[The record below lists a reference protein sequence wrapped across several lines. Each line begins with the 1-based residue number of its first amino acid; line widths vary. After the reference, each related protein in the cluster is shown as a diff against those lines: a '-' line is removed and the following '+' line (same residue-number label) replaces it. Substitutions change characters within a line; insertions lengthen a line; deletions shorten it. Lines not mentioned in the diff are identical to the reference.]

1 MAGNP
6 KATRRGFLR
15 GAAAAGAGLGA
26 GALLPAAGATA
37 SGNAAPAFDLSG
49 LPMRQDDPRWGRD
62 LMWNRRRVI
71 RAARAGGMSRSE
83 AESLLWDYPDG
94 NSIGNEGCQLTCLA
108 MVLHLLGG
116 PRRAGWTPRTLNRA
130 ARAGGMSRS
139 EAESLLWDYPDGNSI
154 GNEGCQLTC
163 LAMVL
168 HLLAVPRRPA
178 WTPRTLNRAAHE
190 GLFYTLSGLGM
201 NTLYADLVSEV
212 SDGAVQLAIG
222 ENFLPGE
229 KTWKPA
235 YCDTAPL
242 VRAYRSLTPGDR
254 AGLVLMLKTGTYD
267 DTMASHYVLLDPNS
281 AQPPGDRNAEVLDP
295 AMPAGRSGR
304 WTLSDSAKWITQDP
318 DIRREWRKA
327 GISDTQ
333 VGGAWLFARCDRA
346 TGRPSLGAL
355 PAAWAAELAS

>member
-71 RAARAGGMSRSE
+71 
-83 AESLLWDYPDG
+83 
-94 NSIGNEGCQLTCLA
+94 
-108 MVLHLLGG
+108 
-116 PRRAGWTPRTLNRA
+116 RA

>member
-108 MVLHLLGG
+108 MVLHLL
-116 PRRAGWTPRTLNRA
+116 A
-130 ARAGGMSRS
+130 A
-139 EAESLLWDYPDGNSI
+139 
-154 GNEGCQLTC
+154 
-163 LAMVL
+163 
-168 HLLAVPRRPA
+168 PRRPA

>member
-1 MAGNP
+1 MAGES

-26 GALLPAAGATA
+26 GALLPTAGATASGATA

-49 LPMRQDDPRWGRD
+49 LPMRQDDPRWARD

-108 MVLHLLGG
+108 MVLHLLAA
-116 PRRAGWTPRTLNRA
+116 PRR
-130 ARAGGMSRS
+130 S
-139 EAESLLWDYPDGNSI
+139 
-154 GNEGCQLTC
+154 
-163 LAMVL
+163 
-168 HLLAVPRRPA
+168 A

-242 VRAYRSLTPGDR
+242 VRAYRSLAPGDR

-281 AQPPGDRNAEVLDP
+281 VQPPGDRNAEVLDP
-295 AMPAGRSGR
+295 AMPAGRGGR
-304 WTLSDSAKWITQDP
+304 WTLSDSARWITQDP

-327 GISDTQ
+327 GIGDTQ

-346 TGRPSLGAL
+346 TGRPALGAL

>member
-71 RAARAGGMSRSE
+71 
-83 AESLLWDYPDG
+83 
-94 NSIGNEGCQLTCLA
+94 
-108 MVLHLLGG
+108 
-116 PRRAGWTPRTLNRA
+116 RA

-242 VRAYRSLTPGDR
+242 VRAYRSLAPGDR

>member
-37 SGNAAPAFDLSG
+37 AGNAAPAFDLSG

-108 MVLHLLGG
+108 MVLHLLAA
-116 PRRAGWTPRTLNRA
+116 PRR
-130 ARAGGMSRS
+130 S
-139 EAESLLWDYPDGNSI
+139 
-154 GNEGCQLTC
+154 
-163 LAMVL
+163 
-168 HLLAVPRRPA
+168 A

-242 VRAYRSLTPGDR
+242 VRAYRSLAPGDR

-304 WTLSDSAKWITQDP
+304 WTLSDSARWITQDP